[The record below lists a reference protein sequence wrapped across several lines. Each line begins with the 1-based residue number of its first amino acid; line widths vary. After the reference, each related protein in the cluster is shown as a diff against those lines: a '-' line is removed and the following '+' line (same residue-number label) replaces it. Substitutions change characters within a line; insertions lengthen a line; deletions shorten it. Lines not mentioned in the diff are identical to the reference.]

1 MYTFR
6 YSSLVSAG
14 LKAHL
19 LVSMRQIC
27 VTFVTAAFARI
38 NHFIT
43 IRTPPLLRNV
53 WVRTAML
60 IGYAPPSTHVRAPR
74 AAARRAVGAW
84 LTDDASRRRTAGAAA
99 ARRGAAW
106 TQDRRW
112 DGTVAARPLGPG
124 GPCRAWRVGAGE
136 DTGLARGWPRRDPY
150 FVDPYFLTRPDSSF

>member
-27 VTFVTAAFARI
+27 VTFVTAAFARAL
-38 NHFIT
+38 T
-43 IRTPPLLRNV
+43 IRYHYTYAAPLRNV

-60 IGYAPPSTHVRAPR
+60 IGYAPPSTHVCAPR
-74 AAARRAVGAW
+74 AAARRAAGAW
-84 LTDDASRRRTAGAAA
+84 LTDRGRGSGAP
-99 ARRGAAW
+99 RRGV
-106 TQDRRW
+106 DPGPPVGR
-112 DGTVAARPLGPG
+112 DGGRSTARP
-124 GPCRAWRVGAGE
+124 
-136 DTGLARGWPRRDPY
+136 GWPVSGVACGGWGGHRTGARLAPY

>member
-60 IGYAPPSTHVRAPR
+60 IGYAPPSTHVCAPR

-84 LTDDASRRRTAGAAA
+84 LSDRGRGKRRAA
-99 ARRGAAW
+99 ARRW

-124 GPCRAWRVGAGE
+124 GACRA
-136 DTGLARGWPRRDPY
+136 
-150 FVDPYFLTRPDSSF
+150 

>member
-1 MYTFR
+1 MRAGQSGVYTFR

-60 IGYAPPSTHVRAPR
+60 IGYAPPSTHVCAPR
-74 AAARRAVGAW
+74 AAARRAAGAW
-84 LTDDASRRRTAGAAA
+84 LTDRGRGSGAP
-99 ARRGAAW
+99 RRGV
-106 TQDRRW
+106 DPGPPVGR
-112 DGTVAARPLGPG
+112 DGGRSTARP
-124 GPCRAWRVGAGE
+124 
-136 DTGLARGWPRRDPY
+136 GWPVSGVACGGWGGHRTGARLAPY

>member
-27 VTFVTAAFARI
+27 VTFVTAAFARAL
-38 NHFIT
+38 T
-43 IRTPPLLRNV
+43 IRYHYTYAAPLRNV

-74 AAARRAVGAW
+74 AGRETRRGGVADGPRARQ
-84 LTDDASRRRTAGAAA
+84 RRAA
-99 ARRGAAW
+99 ARRGPRTAGGTGRW
-106 TQDRRW
+106 PLDRSAR
-112 DGTVAARPLGPG
+112 VA
-124 GPCRAWRVGAGE
+124 RVGRGVW
-136 DTGLARGWPRRDPY
+136 GLGRTPDWRSGARLAPY